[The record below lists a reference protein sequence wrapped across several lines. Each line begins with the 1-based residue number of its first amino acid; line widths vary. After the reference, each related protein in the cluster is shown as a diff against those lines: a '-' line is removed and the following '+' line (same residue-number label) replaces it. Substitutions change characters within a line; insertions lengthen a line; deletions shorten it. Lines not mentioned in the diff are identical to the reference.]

1 MGLNDDLAAEVKSIF
16 SAQWEVQTTTSV
28 PAPEN
33 LRLNANHAK
42 DLETATV
49 LYADLDGSTNM
60 VDNYDWSF
68 SAEVYKAYLRCASA
82 IIRSESGVITAYD
95 GDRVM
100 AVFTGDS
107 KNTSAVRCALKINYA
122 VCEIIR
128 PALKAHY
135 SNKNFNLKHVIGID
149 TSQLR
154 TARIGVRGD
163 NDLVWIGRAA
173 NYAAKLT
180 AISEVNKSTWIT
192 KAVYDRLRDEVK
204 ISNGAPMWEARTW
217 TSMNNLPI
225 YCSTYWWRIS

>member
-1 MGLNDDLAAEVKSIF
+1 MGLKDDLSAEIKSIF

-28 PAPEN
+28 PDPED

-68 SAEVYKAYLRCASA
+68 SAEVYKAYLRCAAA

-100 AVFTGDS
+100 AVFTGKS

-128 PALKAHY
+128 PALKEQYPA
-135 SNKNFNLKHVIGID
+135 KNFTLKHVIGVD

-163 NDLVWIGRAA
+163 NDLVWVGRAA

-180 AISEVNKSTWIT
+180 SLPDKATWIT
-192 KAVYDRLRDEVK
+192 KAVYDQMNEDVK
-204 ISNGAPMWEARTW
+204 ISSGANMWEPRSW

-225 YCSTYWWRIS
+225 YCSTYWWRI